1 MIARYASF
9 LYDRIDSSSEEWPDR
24 RGCVPFRSEDPRI
37 DCSFRDEFVLG
48 LASPPINRN
57 APPVWVQIVILLL
70 LIRLPKFECCN
81 LRIIRTLGPVP
92 LPLAT
97 PPTGSVSSGVGHDSS
112 VGSVRGI
119 HSAADESVR
128 RVVVHDGL
136 THKPR
141 LRARQAGMRHT

>member
-37 DCSFRDEFVLG
+37 DCSFRDEFVFG

-57 APPVWVQIVILLL
+57 APPVCVQIVVLLL
-70 LIRLPKFECCN
+70 LTRLPEFEWCN
-81 LRIIRTLGPVP
+81 LRIIRTHGPVS
-92 LPLAT
+92 LSLAT
-97 PPTGSVSSGVGHDSS
+97 PTVPSGVGHDSS

-119 HSAADESVR
+119 HSATDESVR
-128 RVVVHDGL
+128 RVVAHDGL
-136 THKPR
+136 TQEPR